1 MRKVIAVIL
10 AALCANAPAFEL
22 AMTQQEAAACES
34 EGGCI
39 VISDKML
46 RLMLNKAGAAC
57 ERAA

>member
-1 MRKVIAVIL
+1 MKKTVAIIL

-22 AMTQQEAAACES
+22 AMTPHEKAACES
-34 EGGCI
+34 EGGCL

-46 RLMLNKAGAAC
+46 RLMLDKARTAC